1 MDAAE
6 GGYDQLLIT
15 PGTEQAKRFD
25 LSKQI
30 SKVKYF
36 DEPNSESGL
45 LHAYDLEGNNVLS
58 ERIPKDKIQDY
69 IGKDAAKK
77 LLSQEM
83 TENER
88 TGFPSQQRTL
98 SGLDLQVGGEGMA
111 GFYDKMVPSYLNDFG
126 KKYGVRVGEHA
137 IEGDVPHSVTIPS
150 IADVNRIGG
159 EMFGITDFNSLSKEQ
174 FDMVKKAFEEQA
186 KAPYTTKLHSFDIT
200 PEMREDI
207 LNNGL
212 PMYQRGGEVHMG
224 KGGLPG
230 TGLFGAVAKAQ
241 KIGKAARAAE
251 EAAQVAKYLPG
262 VHYADPLA
270 PPSMKMSEALGNAGA
285 EGKTLKFTEAD
296 RSRVF
301 GSNRGGVGFAGLQH
315 YSEPHKEANTV
326 WGFGNKLTAEK
337 KVRQN
342 DPENTVWT
350 TFVGAPDQHKSN
362 SVVLQDAV
370 QSFQDAVNRGDVHPA
385 QIKLMNDRIKAAI
398 DEKTKALLF
407 DPSYDL
413 TDPQALAAA
422 NSFARRAA
430 IGDVL
435 LGEGVKGPMRRKEFK
450 EQYKNP
456 TWHDSGNMESILQR
470 ETDPDLIGA
479 GTFDVGN
486 RLFALD
492 NGIIHRPDLNAAF
505 PYQVTGTDLGMKFEL
520 VPKEIAMPDW
530 MKQYDL
536 PRGKTKKV
544 TPPSYMDLSRNNPS
558 QFVSEDYL
566 TSLQKQGKKKGG
578 LAHTKKV
585 KRHGNTVSN

>member
-1 MDAAE
+1 M
-6 GGYDQLLIT
+6 
-15 PGTEQAKRFD
+15 
-25 LSKQI
+25 
-30 SKVKYF
+30 
-36 DEPNSESGL
+36 
-45 LHAYDLEGNNVLS
+45 
-58 ERIPKDKIQDY
+58 
-69 IGKDAAKK
+69 
-77 LLSQEM
+77 
-83 TENER
+83 
-88 TGFPSQQRTL
+88 
-98 SGLDLQVGGEGMA
+98 
-111 GFYDKMVPSYLNDFG
+111 
-126 KKYGVRVGEHA
+126 
-137 IEGDVPHSVTIPS
+137 
-150 IADVNRIGG
+150 
-159 EMFGITDFNSLSKEQ
+159 
-174 FDMVKKAFEEQA
+174 
-186 KAPYTTKLHSFDIT
+186 
-200 PEMREDI
+200 
-207 LNNGL
+207 
-212 PMYQRGGEVHMG
+212 
-224 KGGLPG
+224 
-230 TGLFGAVAKAQ
+230 
-241 KIGKAARAAE
+241 
-251 EAAQVAKYLPG
+251 
-262 VHYADPLA
+262 
-270 PPSMKMSEALGNAGA
+270 
-285 EGKTLKFTEAD
+285 
-296 RSRVF
+296 
-301 GSNRGGVGFAGLQH
+301 
-315 YSEPHKEANTV
+315 
-326 WGFGNKLTAEK
+326 AEK
-337 KVRQN
+337 KIRQN

-435 LGEGVKGPMRRKEFK
+435 LGEGVKGPMRRKDFK
-450 EQYKNP
+450 AEYGSP
-456 TWHDSGNMESILQR
+456 AWHDVGNMEALLQR
-470 ETDPDLIGA
+470 ETDPDLVGA